1 MFRRRSLIVVALCAA
16 VGAAAGIA
24 GTAASPKHNSNG
36 DAAVRVHGMRH
47 FGPGPGHGRFGG
59 PPVHVEAVVLNK
71 AGDKFITLTEDS
83 GKAKSVS
90 GNDVTITEAIGNV
103 TYKDVTVSVPSDAKV
118 MRNFKDAKLG
128 DLKEGDRV
136 HVEQS
141 SDGTNVFAVDPSAMP
156 PRPYGM
162 HRGDR
167 DDDGD
172 RGAAPPPPPGPG
184 AAF

>member
-1 MFRRRSLIVVALCAA
+1 MFRRRTLIVVVLCAA

-24 GTAASPKHNSNG
+24 GTAASPKHSAQG
-36 DAAVRVHGMRH
+36 TTVRTHGSHH
-47 FGPGPGHGRFGG
+47 FGRFGG
-59 PPVHVEAVVLNK
+59 PPVHVEAVVLNR

-83 GKAKSVS
+83 GKLKSVS
-90 GNDVTITEAIGNV
+90 GNDVTITEGVGNV
-103 TYKDVTVSVPSDAKV
+103 TYKDVTVTVPSDAKV
-118 MRNFKDAKLG
+118 GRNFKDAKLS
-128 DLKEGDRV
+128 DLKAGDRV

-162 HRGDR
+162 HHDDG
-167 DDDGD
+167 DDDGN
-172 RGAAPPPPPGPG
+172 RGAGPPPPGPG

>member
-1 MFRRRSLIVVALCAA
+1 
-16 VGAAAGIA
+16 
-24 GTAASPKHNSNG
+24 
-36 DAAVRVHGMRH
+36 VHA
-47 FGPGPGHGRFGG
+47 
-59 PPVHVEAVVLNK
+59 EAVVLNK
-71 AGDKFITLTEDS
+71 AGDAFITETIDS
-83 GKAKSVS
+83 GKLKSVS

-118 MRNFKDAKLG
+118 SRNFKDAKLG

-141 SDGTNVFAVDPSAMP
+141 SDQTNVFAVDPSAMP

-162 HRGDR
+162 HRDDR

-172 RGAAPPPPPGPG
+172 RGGAPPPPPGPG
-184 AAF
+184 AAL